1 MQQTFKTSTMLTSYC
16 CDNSV
21 DVDEEL
27 LQIHAKSQHIQS
39 DEAVILRCV
48 MFVSIANLIVVLESV
63 DVTIKHTKSKYN
75 GKRTDLC
82 VSLIL

>member
-1 MQQTFKTSTMLTSYC
+1 MLTSYC

-63 DVTIKHTKSKYN
+63 TIKHTKSKYN

>member
-63 DVTIKHTKSKYN
+63 TIKHTKSKYN

>member
-63 DVTIKHTKSKYN
+63 TIKHTKSKYN
-75 GKRTDLC
+75 GKRTDFC

>member
-1 MQQTFKTSTMLTSYC
+1 MLTSYC

-39 DEAVILRCV
+39 DEAVINT
-48 MFVSIANLIVVLESV
+48 IARELISV
-63 DVTIKHTKSKYN
+63 FH
-75 GKRTDLC
+75 
-82 VSLIL
+82 

>member
-1 MQQTFKTSTMLTSYC
+1 MFTSYC

-63 DVTIKHTKSKYN
+63 
-75 GKRTDLC
+75 
-82 VSLIL
+82 

>member
-39 DEAVILRCV
+39 DEAVILRCG
-48 MFVSIANLIVVLESV
+48 MFVSIANLIVVLES
-63 DVTIKHTKSKYN
+63 VTIKHTKSKYN
-75 GKRTDLC
+75 GKRTDFC
-82 VSLIL
+82 VSFIF